1 MQLATMLANT
11 SFIAAVPQLVAQ
23 HHSRTLN
30 ETIPVLDGSL
40 TRFAARKTPLY
51 EQQNGFE
58 AGRGSGCRPDGLLGR
73 DQCQDCRDFGPYC
86 MALVT

>member
-51 EQQNGFE
+51 EQQKVRFRGRVVA
-58 AGRGSGCRPDGLLGR
+58 AGVVPMVCLAGTNK
-73 DQCQDCRDFGPYC
+73 
-86 MALVT
+86 VTH